1 MLLASDTPVLLEA
14 RAHFSV
20 SERHRILSLWK
31 IPHPTWWLSKK
42 NSVVIV
48 LAADRL
54 ENSNVLHGWPGKSD
68 VGDRMEG
75 KEAAL
80 LALRPLERP
89 GAKPETSAKWPPQ
102 PLLS

>member
-1 MLLASDTPVLLEA
+1 MLLASDTPVLLELI
-14 RAHFSV
+14 FPC
-20 SERHRILSLWK
+20 LSDIESFLCGRYH
-31 IPHPTWWLSKK
+31 IPHGGCQKKK
-42 NSVVIV
+42 NSVVII

-80 LALRPLERP
+80 LALWPLERP
-89 GAKPETSAKWPPQ
+89 GAKPETSAKWTPQ

>member
-1 MLLASDTPVLLEA
+1 MV
-14 RAHFSV
+14 V
-20 SERHRILSLWK
+20 VK
-31 IPHPTWWLSKK
+31 KK
-42 NSVVIV
+42 NSVVII

-80 LALRPLERP
+80 LALWPLERP
-89 GAKPETSAKWPPQ
+89 GAKPETSAKWPPTAPSKLTC
-102 PLLS
+102 PLFWNNW